1 MYITLVIIN
10 IKEQNHGK
18 TRNFKK
24 QEERILLAQILDKI
38 NFTKTRNKIENTDFL
53 NMYEINT
60 VEKFLSKINYKNYSF
75 WGGEELSER
84 KILIMYP
91 ENLDK
96 SIIEKNYENI
106 LSIIRIELPQEEK
119 GKYTHRNYLGG
130 IMKLGIERNKIGDIL
145 VREEGADIIVI
156 KQVTKFLLQ
165 QLPTL
170 KRFEKSKISE
180 HNIKELKKVEL
191 KTEYIKIIVPSLRLD
206 NFVSDLAKTSRNKA
220 TELIKEERIFVNGQ
234 CETKVSKKINIG
246 DTITIR
252 GKGRFVVKEHAGTT
266 RNNRDIIIIEK
277 FI

>member
-1 MYITLVIIN
+1 MEKQEIL
-10 IKEQNHGK
+10 KEY
-18 TRNFKK
+18 KK

-84 KILIMYP
+84 KILITYT

-252 GKGRFVVKEHAGTT
+252 GKGRFVVKEHAGIT

-277 FI
+277 FT